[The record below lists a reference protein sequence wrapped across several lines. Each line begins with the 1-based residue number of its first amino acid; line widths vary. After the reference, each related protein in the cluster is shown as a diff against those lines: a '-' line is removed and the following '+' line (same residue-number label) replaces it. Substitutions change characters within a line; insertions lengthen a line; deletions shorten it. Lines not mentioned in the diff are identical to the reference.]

1 MASELRVN
9 SSTNR
14 SGLGTITYT
23 DSGPIVSGVGT
34 FANGL
39 TVDGTQTTVK
49 SLKLTGDNYNAN
61 WFKSTNKLRFNDNA
75 KATFG
80 TADDLSIYH
89 DGSHSILNDSQ
100 GSLLLRSNIVQIST
114 PAGSK
119 YFKGQSGV
127 AELYYSDS
135 KKFETTNTGAVVS
148 GILTATTFAGNG
160 DFVDIDVDGHT
171 ELDNVNI
178 AGVTTTGN
186 LYADNLYANSFLT
199 INNNSNVS
207 INLTSTSTSGSS
219 RIFFGDP
226 DSALV
231 GRLTYSHNGD
241 YMQFYTGYGEKLRI
255 QGNGFVGIGTNNA
268 ATKVHIYDASADP
281 YLKIGGG
288 GRDCGIQLDAATNF
302 TAFRTDAANR
312 LYVNAG
318 ADSIR
323 FSIGGTG
330 SEKLRIDSSGRLIV
344 GSGSHGG
351 GTQVV
356 IKGGGV
362 NTYSTLGMY
371 SNHTNP
377 AADTLLSQIRFGS
390 NATAD
395 GADIRAHADADW
407 GTNDYP
413 TRIGFYLAPDGSNSR
428 HERFRISSN
437 GNVTID
443 DGNLIVA
450 SGHGIDFSAT
460 GGPAS
465 GTGGSELLDDYE
477 EGTFTPGWFDDGGV
491 FVSSYSV
498 QYGQY
503 TKIGN
508 VVYFCFGLRISSFS
522 RTPNSG
528 QACRVGNLPFVSRFV
543 SDDQECVFNLYAR
556 LWGSGTPP
564 ETAWI
569 RQSSGGSSGSNH
581 VDFYMDESQTGNDHA
596 LLGADFDT
604 SSSCRVV
611 VTGFYYVS

>member
-1 MASELRVN
+1 
-9 SSTNR
+9 
-14 SGLGTITYT
+14 
-23 DSGPIVSGVGT
+23 
-34 FANGL
+34 
-39 TVDGTQTTVK
+39 
-49 SLKLTGDNYNAN
+49 
-61 WFKSTNKLRFNDNA
+61 
-75 KATFG
+75 
-80 TADDLSIYH
+80 
-89 DGSHSILNDSQ
+89 
-100 GSLLLRSNIVQIST
+100 
-114 PAGSK
+114 
-119 YFKGQSGV
+119 
-127 AELYYSDS
+127 
-135 KKFETTNTGAVVS
+135 
-148 GILTATTFAGNG
+148 
-160 DFVDIDVDGHT
+160 
-171 ELDNVNI
+171 
-178 AGVTTTGN
+178 
-186 LYADNLYANSFLT
+186 
-199 INNNSNVS
+199 
-207 INLTSTSTSGSS
+207 TSTSTSGSS